1 MSDGVTCFVWDEK
14 QIPTTVVMKLDG
26 AQWEAGGYGESNNTE
41 ITWATWRSS
50 RAAALFPSI

>member
-1 MSDGVTCFVWDEK
+1 MSDDVTCFVRDEK
-14 QIPTTVVMKLDG
+14 QIPTTVVMKSNG
-26 AQWEAGGYGESNNTE
+26 AQWEAGGYGGSNNTE